1 MNIQLIVILGIIILG
16 FITVLLVVRK
26 WILGISEKQN
36 PTEELVAWLKNTNT
50 RIDDQNKQIVATLQS
65 STRTINER
73 LDNAAKFIASV
84 SKNIGEMSEIGR
96 GMKQLQDF
104 LQSPKL
110 RGNIGEQILKELLSQ
125 VLPKQTYELQ
135 HRLKSGAIVD
145 AVIITAHGLISIDS
159 KFPMENFRK
168 MTDERDETTK
178 KKISKEFENNVKTH
192 IDAISEK
199 YIVTDEETIDYALMY
214 IPSESVYYEIV
225 NRSALYDYATGNRVI
240 PVSPM
245 TFYAFLQSILI
256 SFEGQKIESQA
267 KQVLQALRA
276 IQKDYVSADE
286 NLSLLSKHMTNAFNQ
301 LRNVSD
307 SFDRL
312 GRKVTSS
319 FLTEGNIKPSKQ
331 LPILEDPPEN

>member
-135 HRLKSGAIVD
+135 HRFKSGAIVD

-331 LPILEDPPEN
+331 LPI

>member
-135 HRLKSGAIVD
+135 HRFKSGAIVD

-276 IQKDYVSADE
+276 IQKD
-286 NLSLLSKHMTNAFNQ
+286 
-301 LRNVSD
+301 
-307 SFDRL
+307 
-312 GRKVTSS
+312 
-319 FLTEGNIKPSKQ
+319 
-331 LPILEDPPEN
+331 

>member
-135 HRLKSGAIVD
+135 HRFKSGAIVD